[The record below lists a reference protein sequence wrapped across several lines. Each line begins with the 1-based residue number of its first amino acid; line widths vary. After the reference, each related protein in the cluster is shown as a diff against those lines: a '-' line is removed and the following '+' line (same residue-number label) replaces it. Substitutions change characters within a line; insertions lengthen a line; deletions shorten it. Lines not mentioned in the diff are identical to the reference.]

1 MSEKAKY
8 AQVIMDIPILKVDR
22 PFEYSIPS
30 HLTSKIK
37 IGSIILSSFG
47 KSHRLGYVVDITSE
61 PVFASHIEIE
71 DVLEEK
77 PAFSSEMVKLAR
89 FIADYYV
96 STMGEVLRL
105 ALPPGRGRRLT
116 QVITLNGEIGEL
128 LGKIPDSL
136 EPQRRILR
144 SIAGFGGRASLSELQ
159 HYFKGR
165 TLYALLRQLE
175 LKNLIVRKY
184 HISKPQVEVKVEH
197 YARLKISTDK
207 TKEVIP
213 TLTRARRQQQILE
226 VLMEGEIPV
235 HKLLSYTGAGYSS
248 LESLKKRGLIDI
260 YQETAFREPD
270 FYYPEELPLSFRL
283 TDEQRQAVE
292 RIKAAVDE
300 GKLEV
305 FLLQGVTGSGKTEV
319 YLQIVEYVSKKGKTA
334 IILVPEIALTPQT
347 VNRVRMRFG
356 NRVAVLHSGLGMGER
371 YDQWRRIKEG
381 QYRVVVGARSAL
393 FAPLD
398 NLGLIVIDE
407 EQENTYKQDRNPRY
421 HARQAAIKRA
431 ELNRACVIL
440 GSATPAIESKFLAE
454 KGRYRQLYLR
464 KRIEEHPL
472 PRVHIVDM
480 RNERKMGNRGVFSW
494 DLQREM
500 RKALKAQEKVILFLN
515 RRGFSSLI
523 ICRDC
528 GLVKKCP
535 RCSVSLTYH
544 SDERLLKC
552 HHCDYNEPA
561 PTICP
566 RCGGHD
572 IGYYGVGTQ
581 RVESEVKTLFPEIPV
596 TRMDTDTTVRR
607 DAHRKKLL
615 EFKQQ
620 ETGVLLGTQMIAKG
634 LDFPDVTLVGIISA
648 DTALHLPDFRA
659 AERTFQLLMQVSG
672 RAGRGPQP
680 GRVVVQTYDPEN
692 YAIQAFLRGDYD
704 LFYSQEVALREALS
718 YPPFSE
724 LINILISSRSAHRA
738 EEEAARIGE
747 YLVKS
752 REDGDLKG
760 LIDILGPAPAPLSRI
775 KNRYRWH
782 VVLKVEDL
790 TLAKAFV
797 KNNLERIIPQ
807 PSSARD
813 SDEVMISIDVD
824 PVSLL

>member
-1 MSEKAKY
+1 MGGKVKY

-22 PFEYSIPS
+22 PFEYSIPP
-30 HLTSKIK
+30 HLASKIK
-37 IGSIILSSFG
+37 IGSITLSSFG

-61 PVFASHIEIE
+61 PAFASHIEIE

-77 PAFSSEMVKLAR
+77 PVFSPEMVKLAR
-89 FIADYYV
+89 FIADYYL

-105 ALPPGRGRRLT
+105 ALPPGRSRRLT
-116 QVITLNGEIGEL
+116 QIIALNGKIEQL
-128 LGKIPDSL
+128 LKEIPDSL

-144 SIAGFGGRASLSELQ
+144 SLASFGGQVSLSELQ

-175 LKNLIVRKY
+175 ARNLITKKY
-184 HISKPQVEVKVEH
+184 QISKPQVEVKTEH
-197 YARLKISTDK
+197 YARLKVSREK
-207 TKEVIP
+207 TREVIP
-213 TLTRARRQQQILE
+213 TFTRARKQQRILE

-235 HKLLSYTGAGYSS
+235 HKLLSYTGASYSS
-248 LESLKKRGLIDI
+248 LKSLVERGLVEIFE
-260 YQETAFREPD
+260 ETAFREPD

-292 RIKAAVDE
+292 RIKKAVDE
-300 GKLEV
+300 GKAEV

-319 YLQIVEYVSKKGKTA
+319 YLQIIDYVLRKEKTA
-334 IILVPEIALTPQT
+334 IMLVPEIALTPQT

-398 NLGLIVIDE
+398 NLGVIIIDE

-480 RNERKMGNRGVFSW
+480 RDERKMGNRGIFSW

-500 RKALKAQEKVILFLN
+500 KRALKAQEKVILFLN
-515 RRGFSSLI
+515 RRGFSNFI
-523 ICRDC
+523 ICKDC

-615 EFKQQ
+615 EFKQL

-692 YAIQAFLRGDYD
+692 YAIQAFLKGDYD
-704 LFYSQEVALREALS
+704 FFYSQEVALREALN

-724 LINILISSRSAHRA
+724 LINILISSRSAKRVGQ
-738 EEEAARIGE
+738 ETARIGE

-752 REDGDLKG
+752 RENGDLEG

-782 VVLKVEDL
+782 IVLKVGDL
-790 TLAKAFV
+790 TLAKSSI
-797 KNNLERIIPQ
+797 KNNLDKILPHRD
-807 PSSARD
+807 SARD
-813 SDEVMISIDVD
+813 SEDITVSIDVD

>member
-1 MSEKAKY
+1 MADQAKY
-8 AQVIMDIPILKVDR
+8 AQVIMDIPILKIDR
-22 PFEYSIPS
+22 PFEYLIPS

-37 IGSIILSSFG
+37 IGSITLSTFG
-47 KSHRLGYVVDITSE
+47 KSHQLGYVVDITSQ
-61 PVFASHIEIE
+61 PAVASHIEIE

-77 PAFSSEMVKLAR
+77 PVFSPEMVKLSR
-89 FIADYYV
+89 FVADYYL

-116 QVITLNGEIGEL
+116 HVISLNGKIEEML
-128 LGKIPDSL
+128 KEIPDSL

-144 SIAGFGGRASLSELQ
+144 SIAGYGGKASLSELQ

-175 LKNLIVRKY
+175 SKNLIVRKY
-184 HISKPQVEVKVEH
+184 QISKPQVEVKVEL
-197 YARLKISTDK
+197 YARLKVSKDK
-207 TKEVIP
+207 AREAIP
-213 TLTRARRQQQILE
+213 TLTRAKRQQRILE
-226 VLMEGEIPV
+226 VLMEGEISI
-235 HKLLSYTGAGYSS
+235 HKLLSYTGASHSS
-248 LESLKKRGLIDI
+248 LKSLATRGLAEVFE
-260 YQETAFREPD
+260 ETAFREPD

-283 TDEQRQAVE
+283 TGEQRQAVE
-292 RIKAAVDE
+292 EIKESIDK
-300 GKLEV
+300 GKSEV

-319 YLQIVEYVSKKGKTA
+319 YLQIMEYVLKKGKTA
-334 IILVPEIALTPQT
+334 IMLVPEIALTPQT
-347 VNRVRMRFG
+347 VNRVRLRFG
-356 NRVAVLHSGLGMGER
+356 NNVAVLHSGLGTGER

-398 NLGLIVIDE
+398 NLGVIVIDE

-431 ELNRACVIL
+431 ELNGACVIL
-440 GSATPAIESKFLAE
+440 GSATPSIESKFLTE
-454 KGRYRQLYLR
+454 KGRYEQLYLR
-464 KRIEEHPL
+464 KRIEERPL
-472 PRVHIVDM
+472 PSVDIVDM
-480 RNERKMGNRGVFSW
+480 REERKRGNRGIFSW

-500 RKALKAQEKVILFLN
+500 RKALKAQQKVILFLN
-515 RRGFSSLI
+515 RRGFSSFI
-523 ICRDC
+523 ICKDC
-528 GLVKKCP
+528 GLVIKCL

-544 SDERLLKC
+544 SDEKLLKC
-552 HHCDYNEPA
+552 HHCDHTEPA
-561 PTICP
+561 PTVCP

-581 RVESEVKTLFPEIPV
+581 RVESEIKTLFPEIMV

-620 ETGVLLGTQMIAKG
+620 KTGVLLGTQMIAKG

-680 GRVVVQTYDPEN
+680 GRVVVQTYNPEN
-692 YAIQAFLRGDYD
+692 YAIQAFLKGDYD
-704 LFYSQEVALREALS
+704 LFYSQEVTLRDVLS

-724 LINILISSRSAHRA
+724 LINIMISSISAGRT
-738 EEEAARIGE
+738 EEEAVRIAE
-747 YLVKS
+747 YLIKS
-752 REDGDLKG
+752 RDMGDLKG

-782 VVLKVEDL
+782 IVLKVGDL
-790 TLAKAFV
+790 TLVKSFI
-797 KNNLERIIPQ
+797 KNNLERILPH
-807 PSSARD
+807 PRSARD
-813 SDEVMISIDVD
+813 SNDVTVSIDVD